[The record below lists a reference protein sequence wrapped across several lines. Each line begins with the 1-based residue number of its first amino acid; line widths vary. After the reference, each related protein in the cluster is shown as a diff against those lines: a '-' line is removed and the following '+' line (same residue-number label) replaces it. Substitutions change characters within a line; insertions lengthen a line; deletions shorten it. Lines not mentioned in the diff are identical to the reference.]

1 MKLEINYKMMLLA
14 AVIGIVLWFIPTPE
28 GLKDNA
34 WHLFSIFVFVIV
46 GIIVKAAPM
55 GTMAILGIAL
65 CAFSLVLASPDA
77 KNPAAESI
85 TNALSGFGNSIIW
98 LIGMAFFI
106 ARGFIKTGL
115 GSRIAYYFVSRFGKT
130 TLGLSYGLNFADLLL
145 APAVPSNTAR
155 AGGIVYP
162 IMKSVAMSLGSDPA
176 KPETNKKAGAFLT
189 LSTYN
194 ANLITST
201 MFLTGTASNPMAQ
214 RFAAELG
221 VTITWGNWAIGALV
235 PGLLCLLLMPLVLYK
250 FSAPTMK
257 NTGDAPLMAKEKLNE
272 MGPVTRNEWIMIVVF
287 FLLLVLWIFG
297 QQISIDATTTAI
309 LGLCILLLS
318 NVLTWED
325 VKSEKGAWDTIVWF
339 SSLVMM
345 ASYLAKLGF
354 IPWLSENIKHYING
368 FSWYYAFPI
377 IVLIYFYLHYMFASA
392 TAHVAALYFAL
403 FSVGVSVGVPP
414 LMLALFLG
422 YCGGIFGTL
431 THYGHGPAPILFGSG
446 YVDINSWWKDGFVLS
461 VIYLLVF
468 FIVGGAW
475 WKLLGY
481 W

>member
-1 MKLEINYKMMLLA
+1 MKPEINYKMMIIA
-14 AVIGIVLWFIPTPE
+14 AIVGIALWYVPTPE
-28 GLKDNA
+28 GLTDNA
-34 WHLFSIFVFVIV
+34 WHLFGIFVFIIM

-55 GTMAILGIAL
+55 GTMAMLGIAL
-65 CAFSLVLASPDA
+65 CAFSLVLAPEDS
-77 KNPAAESI
+77 KNPAADSI
-85 TNALSGFGNSIIW
+85 TAALSGFGNSIIW

-115 GSRIAYYFVSRFGKT
+115 GSRIAYYFVSKLGKT

-176 KPETNKKAGAFLT
+176 KPETHKKAGSFLT

-221 VTITWGNWAIGALV
+221 IEITWGGWALGALV
-235 PGLLCLLLMPLVLYK
+235 PGLLCMLLMPWVLYK
-250 FSAPTMK
+250 VSPPEMK
-257 NTGDAPLMAKEKLNE
+257 NTGDAPRTASEKLRE
-272 MGPVTRNEWIMIVVF
+272 MGPMKREEWIMVGVF
-287 FLLLVLWIFG
+287 FLLLILWVFG
-297 QQISIDATTTAI
+297 DMIHIDATTAAL

-318 NVLTWED
+318 QVLTWED
-325 VKSEKGAWDTIVWF
+325 VKSEKGAWDTVVWF

-345 ASYLAKLGF
+345 ASYLSKLGF
-354 IPWLSENIKHYING
+354 IPWLSENIKSEIG
-368 FSWYYAFPI
+368 GLSWYWAFPI
-377 IVLIYFYLHYMFASA
+377 IVLIYFYIHYMFASA
-392 TAHVAALYFAL
+392 TAHVAAMYFAML
-403 FSVGVSVGVPP
+403 SVGVGVGVPP
-414 LMLALFLG
+414 LLLALFLG

-431 THYGHGPAPILFGSG
+431 THYGHGPAPILYGSG
-446 YVDINSWWKDGFVLS
+446 YVDINSWWKDGFLLS
-461 VIYLLVF
+461 LVYLFVF
-468 FIVGGAW
+468 FVVGGAW
-475 WKLLGY
+475 WKVLGY